1 MNSEDAPVRK
11 VTRRRIALLAATCGV
26 LVATI
31 SFGQIGSAQV
41 ATGAPANTPSAYSGG
56 RLMTAD
62 PGGGYWTVTD
72 VGAIASYGG
81 APVFGSPALSGIRLS
96 MPVVGMAPTPDGQGY
111 WLVASD
117 GGIFSYGDAQFYGST
132 GAMHLS
138 QPIVGMASTPDGRGY
153 WLVASDG
160 GIFSFGDTQFYGST
174 GAIHLSQPVVGMAST
189 PDGRGY
195 WLVASDGGIFSFGD
209 TQFYGSTGA
218 IHLSQPVVGM
228 ASTPDGQGYW
238 LVASDGGIFSFGDA
252 QFYGSLGGS
261 GKSVIGII
269 ISPPTLGYTL
279 VATNGTASVFTS
291 SSTTTTAST
300 TSTTPVTTPVA
311 TGPSTTYGTGTADSS
326 QPSGMDPPG
335 ANALAGYTQTYVT
348 DFPGTS
354 LPAGWY
360 TYSGTPGGDPGA
372 LWASSHDVVGGG
384 MLQLETYQ
392 DPAYNNQW
400 VSGGL
405 KMSGISQIY
414 GAYFVRSRVVGT
426 GTGPDDVAL
435 LWPANNSWPPEV
447 DFNETLGS
455 DTSSTATLHYGST
468 NNMDYRTASI
478 DMTQWHTW
486 GVIWTPTS
494 ITYTVDGVVWG
505 TVAVASEIPNTPMTL
520 DLQQQTM
527 CDAGVNWGCPTTPQS
542 MDVNWVAEYAPN

>member
-1 MNSEDAPVRK
+1 MTAKATPVRK
-11 VTRRRIALLAATCGV
+11 VMWRRIALVAIACGV

-31 SFGQIGSAQV
+31 SFGQIGSAQAAAAV
-41 ATGAPANTPSAYSGG
+41 SVNTPSAYSGG

-62 PGGGYWTVTD
+62 PAGGYWTVTG

-81 APVFGSPALSGIRLS
+81 APVFGSPVASGMRLT
-96 MPVVGMAPTPDGQGY
+96 MPV
-111 WLVASD
+111 
-117 GGIFSYGDAQFYGST
+117 
-132 GAMHLS
+132 
-138 QPIVGMASTPDGRGY
+138 VGMASTPDGQGY

-174 GAIHLSQPVVGMAST
+174 GAIHLNQPVVGMAST

-209 TQFYGSTGA
+209 
-218 IHLSQPVVGM
+218 
-228 ASTPDGQGYW
+228 
-238 LVASDGGIFSFGDA
+238 A
-252 QFYGSLGGS
+252 QFSGSLGGS

-279 VATNGTASVFTS
+279 VETDGTAVVFPAF
-291 SSTTTTAST
+291 TTTPT
-300 TSTTPVTTPVA
+300 TTPVA
-311 TGPSTTYGTGTADSS
+311 TGPSTTYWTGTADNS

-360 TYSGTPGGDPGA
+360 TYNGTPGGDPGA
-372 LWASSHDVVGGG
+372 LWASSHVVVSGG
-384 MLQLETYQ
+384 MLQLKAYQ

-400 VSGGL
+400 VTGGL
-405 KMSGISQIY
+405 KMSEFSQTY

-426 GTGPDDVAL
+426 GSGADDVAL
-435 LWPANNSWPPEV
+435 LWAANNSWPPEV

-455 DTSSTATLHYGST
+455 NTSSTATLHYGST
-468 NNMDYRTASI
+468 NNMDYRTVNI

-494 ITYTVDGVVWG
+494 ITFTVDGVVWG
-505 TVAVASEIPNTPMTL
+505 SITVASEIPNIPMTL
-520 DLQQQTM
+520 DLDQQTM
-527 CDAGVNWGCPTTPQS
+527 CGAGVNWGCPTTPQS

>member
-1 MNSEDAPVRK
+1 M
-11 VTRRRIALLAATCGV
+11 
-26 LVATI
+26 
-31 SFGQIGSAQV
+31 
-41 ATGAPANTPSAYSGG
+41 
-56 RLMTAD
+56 
-62 PGGGYWTVTD
+62 
-72 VGAIASYGG
+72 
-81 APVFGSPALSGIRLS
+81 
-96 MPVVGMAPTPDGQGY
+96 
-111 WLVASD
+111 
-117 GGIFSYGDAQFYGST
+117 
-132 GAMHLS
+132 
-138 QPIVGMASTPDGRGY
+138 
-153 WLVASDG
+153 ASDG

-174 GAIHLSQPVVGMAST
+174 GAIHLSQPIVGMAST
-189 PDGRGY
+189 PDR
-195 WLVASDGGIFSFGD
+195 
-209 TQFYGSTGA
+209 
-218 IHLSQPVVGM
+218 
-228 ASTPDGQGYW
+228 QGYW

-252 QFYGSLGGS
+252 QFYGSLGDS

-279 VATNGTASVFTS
+279 VETDGTAVVFPAFTTKVATAP
-291 SSTTTTAST
+291 TTTPPV
-300 TSTTPVTTPVA
+300 TTPVTTPVA

-372 LWASSHDVVGGG
+372 RWASSHDVVGGG

-405 KMSGISQIY
+405 KMSGISQIH
-414 GAYFVRSRVVGT
+414 GAYFVRSRAVGT
-426 GTGPDDVAL
+426 GPGPDDVAL

-486 GVIWTPTS
+486 GVIWTSTS

-505 TVAVASEIPNTPMTL
+505 STAVASEIPNTPMTL

-527 CDAGVNWGCPTTPQS
+527 CGAGVNWGCPTTPQS
-542 MDVNWVAEYAPN
+542 MDVNWVTEYAPN